1 MVRRAPL
8 VFFAAAALAIAL
20 VAVDCS
26 RAARSEP
33 LRVTYYYLPG

>member
-8 VFFAAAALAIAL
+8 VFFAAAALAITL

>member
-1 MVRRAPL
+1 MARRAHPA
-8 VFFAAAALAIAL
+8 FFAVGALAIGL

-26 RAARSEP
+26 RPAHPEP

>member
-1 MVRRAPL
+1 MGRNTRVA
-8 VFFAAAALAIAL
+8 FMAAAAVAFAL